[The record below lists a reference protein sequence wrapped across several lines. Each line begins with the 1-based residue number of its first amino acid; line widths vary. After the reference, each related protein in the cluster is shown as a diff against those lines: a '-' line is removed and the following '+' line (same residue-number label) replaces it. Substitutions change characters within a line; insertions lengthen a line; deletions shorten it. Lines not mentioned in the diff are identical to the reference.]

1 MKRAH
6 DNSTKNYGVSY
17 QFKPRQ
23 DKNVFN
29 FQGKQ
34 LLLFTENQTKEFLF
48 SFLIGKCFPSLFTNF
63 QANLRF
69 PFISN

>member
-34 LLLFTENQTKEFLF
+34 LLLFTENQTKEFLS
-48 SFLIGKCFPSLFTNF
+48 SFFTPEWFFSLFTDF
-63 QANLRF
+63 QTNLRL
-69 PFISN
+69 PFISS

>member
-1 MKRAH
+1 MKRAQ

-34 LLLFTENQTKEFLF
+34 LLLFIENQTKEFLS
-48 SFLIGKCFPSLFTNF
+48 SFLTSECFPSLFTNF
-63 QANLRF
+63 QANLRL
-69 PFISN
+69 PFISS

>member
-6 DNSTKNYGVSY
+6 DNSTQNYGVSY

-34 LLLFTENQTKEFLF
+34 LLLFTENQTKEFFSLF
-48 SFLIGKCFPSLFTNF
+48 LTGECFPSLFIDF
-63 QANLRF
+63 QANLML
-69 PFISN
+69 PFIPN

>member
-1 MKRAH
+1 MERAQ

-17 QFKPRQ
+17 QFKPRH

-34 LLLFTENQTKEFLF
+34 LLLLTENQTKEFLS
-48 SFLIGKCFPSLFTNF
+48 SFLTGVCFPYLFIDF

-69 PFISN
+69 PLISS

>member
-6 DNSTKNYGVSY
+6 DKSTKKYGVSNK
-17 QFKPRQ
+17 FKPRQ

-34 LLLFTENQTKEFLF
+34 LLLFTDNQTKEFL
-48 SFLIGKCFPSLFTNF
+48 S
-63 QANLRF
+63 
-69 PFISN
+69 